1 MEEIKNK
8 EELQRLVLKEQAING
23 TVEARIPKNFEEGIL
38 VINGKEYKIY
48 LEKLQD
54 EIFYEEDN
62 KWYVKR

>member
-8 EELQRLVLKEQAING
+8 QELQKLILREQATNG
-23 TVEARIPKNFEEGIL
+23 IVEAKIPKNFEEGTL

-48 LEKLQD
+48 FEKLQD
-54 EIFYEEDN
+54 EIFYEEGN